1 VFLLLDGLYVL
12 LQPEKK
18 RKQHGSAAEALRA
31 NRKDKGNKVP
41 DHLKR
46 LLMKELPPA
55 TCPWS
60 LSGPQ
65 FPQPTAIQQ
74 RYCYP
79 KGNAEYA
86 GRKGGALWTMYGRDG
101 KEDFQFRLL
110 HVYFSAKRATNK
122 GVTLSEEDRIKQQLQ
137 NEAANAA
144 AMAAAGTP
152 NRKGKRV
159 ARAARSPWQER
170 ASNRGASGKRKY
182 QPSPGEIPEYG
193 GQHPR
198 RSGTPAPPVFPFATG
213 ASSLLPPSSPFQ
225 SSRDLLNRDGSIFVS
240 PNTAASSNHDGANP
254 FDHEMFD
261 HLPFHPVPSFDID
274 ENMKPGQAA
283 PKTQCPFRGTTGGRT
298 SLEQFRQGRSLVEQ
312 GDSFVFNE
320 AEATEIGGNATTS
333 SLDSWNTQ
341 LLSLVDKPTFDHSD
355 MKQVLPCRAD
365 GTPKS
370 SQECLKER
378 LGHVHER
385 IREGILA
392 HPASKQGPL
401 LSIVATWARSVAA
414 SPLVPTIQ
422 GEQDEDVAISTP
434 MKKEPQSPACHLTP
448 V

>member
-1 VFLLLDGLYVL
+1 L

-31 NRKDKGNKVP
+31 NGKDKGSKVP
-41 DHLKR
+41 DHLKHFA
-46 LLMKELPPA
+46 LKELPPA

-122 GVTLSEEDRIKQQLQ
+122 GVTLSGEDRMKQQLQ

-159 ARAARSPWQER
+159 SRAARSPWQER
-170 ASNRGASGKRKY
+170 ASIRSNAGKRKY
-182 QPSPGEIPEYG
+182 SSPGSTPEHDG
-193 GQHPR
+193 KRPR
-198 RSGTPAPPVFPFATG
+198 RPTSPTLPFASG
-213 ASSLLPPSSPFQ
+213 ISLLPPPSPFQ
-225 SSRDLLNRDGSIFVS
+225 SSRDVLNGDGSIFVS
-240 PNTAASSNHDGANP
+240 PNTAASSDHGGPGVNP
-254 FDHEMFD
+254 FDHDMFD
-261 HLPFHPVPSFDID
+261 HPTFHPVPSFDID
-274 ENMKPGQAA
+274 ENIKPGHAA
-283 PKTQCPFRGTTGGRT
+283 PKTQCPFRGTGGGRT
-298 SLEQFRQGRSLVEQ
+298 SLEQFRQGRTFVEH

-320 AEATEIGGNATTS
+320 AEATEVGGHAS
-333 SLDSWNTQ
+333 SMDSWNTH
-341 LLSLVDKPTFDHSD
+341 LLSLIEKPTFDHSD
-355 MKQVLPCRAD
+355 MKKAISSFCRND

-370 SQECLKER
+370 SAECLKER

-385 IREGILA
+385 IRDGILA

-422 GEQDEDVAISTP
+422 PQEDEGAKPIKVEPKSPSYETAAI
-434 MKKEPQSPACHLTP
+434 
-448 V
+448 